1 MYQGGQDAFMLS
13 MANTYMYNQYPD
25 NSELLDPPR
34 ESSKYGSMEMQ
45 PSGQPNPVSA
55 SPRDNSQSWIEQL
68 SPKDLDP
75 ETVRSEFS
83 TMIAFALPLGLG
95 IASR

>member
-13 MANTYMYNQYPD
+13 MANTYMHNQYPD

-34 ESSKYGSMEMQ
+34 EASKYGSMEMQ
-45 PSGQPNPVSA
+45 QFGQSNPVSA
-55 SPRDNSQSWIEQL
+55 SPRESWIESL
-68 SPKDLDP
+68 SPRDLNP

-95 IASR
+95 IASRSNA